1 MISIKVTSKKEK
13 KMDKDKN
20 NSLMVIFIKVYSEK
34 VNYKVKVFIYGLMVP
49 FIKDSL
55 KMDYSMEKVSGDLK
69 KMIVIKEPIE
79 TTRNMEKESIDGK
92 MGWLSKASSSKIMQL
107 IKQLQLKH
115 ISMDCHYKILK
126 IHQFLV

>member
-1 MISIKVTSKKEK
+1 
-13 KMDKDKN
+13 MDKDKN

-92 MGWLSKASSSKIMQL
+92 MG
-107 IKQLQLKH
+107 
-115 ISMDCHYKILK
+115 
-126 IHQFLV
+126 